1 MAYNSVSKGLLFH
14 RLRPRCFSGYS
25 GMSIRKVGELL
36 HRRGSKKDMRGISRR
51 RVVVAAVLVCMVI
64 AILTTSLTAQGRIV
78 VKSAL
83 FIPSLIPRTTI
94 QPIDWVTGLPHES
107 SITFSSEGNSYTG
120 DIYLPATKGLHPA
133 MVVSLGVVTD
143 VNDPRVINLA
153 QALARMGVIA
163 FVPFSPDLLQG
174 QVKPEDV
181 GLLVSAFQYL
191 MSRNDVEQQHVG
203 FLGICVGASLSL
215 VAAEDPAIAGQVDF
229 NIWFDGCY
237 QLDDLIAA
245 EITHSYIQDGK
256 TVTWN
261 PDPLT
266 TGVVNYELESLAP
279 DAAEQAVIVQRA
291 VYGIHPDSATEA
303 ELSPMTRGILAVYD
317 ATSFQDA
324 KARFDTLPSPA
335 PQLEAALS
343 PASHLDQLS
352 VRRLYLMVSTDDN
365 YVPPE
370 ETYELKQALHGNYT
384 RYDEYSIFN
393 HVDLNR
399 LGKIALF
406 QE

>member
-1 MAYNSVSKGLLFH
+1 MRSCCNEG
-14 RLRPRCFSGYS
+14 
-25 GMSIRKVGELL
+25 
-36 HRRGSKKDMRGISRR
+36 GSKKDMSGISRR
-51 RVVVAAVLVCMVI
+51 RVVVVVVLACIIIAVL
-64 AILTTSLTAQGRIV
+64 TTGLTAQGRIL

-83 FIPSLIPRTTI
+83 FIPSLIPGTSV
-94 QPIDWVTGLPHES
+94 QPIDWVTRSPHES
-107 SITFSSEGNSYTG
+107 SITFSSDGNSYTG
-120 DIYLPATKGLHPA
+120 DIYLPATKGLYPA
-133 MVVSLGVVTD
+133 MIVSLGVVTD
-143 VNDPRVINLA
+143 MNDPRVINLA

-163 FVPFSPDLLQG
+163 FVPFSPNLLQG

-181 GLLVSAFQYL
+181 DLLVSAFQYL
-191 MSRNDVEQQHVG
+191 MSRNDVERQHVG

-215 VAAEDPAIAGQVDF
+215 AAAEDPGIAGQVDF
-229 NIWFDGCY
+229 VIWFDGCY
-237 QLDDLIAA
+237 RLDDLIASA
-245 EITHSYIQDGK
+245 ITHSYTQDGT

-266 TGVVNYELESLAP
+266 TEVVNNELASLAP
-279 DAAEQAVIVQRA
+279 DAAEQTVVVQRA

-303 ELSPMTRGILAVYD
+303 ELSPMTRGILAVFD

-343 PASHLDQLS
+343 PASHLDQVS

-365 YVPPE
+365 LVPPE
-370 ETYELKQALHGNYT
+370 ETYELKQALHGSYT
-384 RYDEYSIFN
+384 RYDKYSIFN

-399 LGKIALF
+399 LANPVESVPQLWSLYLQLHSIFASLR
-406 QE
+406 

>member
-1 MAYNSVSKGLLFH
+1 M
-14 RLRPRCFSGYS
+14 
-25 GMSIRKVGELL
+25 
-36 HRRGSKKDMRGISRR
+36 
-51 RVVVAAVLVCMVI
+51 
-64 AILTTSLTAQGRIV
+64 

-83 FIPSLIPRTTI
+83 FIPSLIPGTNF
-94 QPIDWVTGLPHES
+94 QPIDWVTGSPHES

-181 GLLVSAFQYL
+181 GILVSAFQYL

-203 FLGICVGASLSL
+203 FLGICVGASLS
-215 VAAEDPAIAGQVDF
+215 VDAAEDAAIAGQVDF
-229 NIWFDGCY
+229 IIWFDGCY

-245 EITHSYIQDGK
+245 TITHSYIQNGT
-256 TVTWN
+256 TVPWN

-266 TGVVNYELESLAP
+266 TEVVNNELENLAPGAAAQAVIAQRAVNGIQP
-279 DAAEQAVIVQRA
+279 DAAVE
-291 VYGIHPDSATEA
+291 S
-303 ELSPMTRGILAVYD
+303 ELSPITRGILALYG

-324 KARFDTLPSPA
+324 KALFDSLPSPA
-335 PQLEAALS
+335 PQLEADLS

-352 VRRLYLMVSTDDN
+352 VRRLYLMVSTDDT

-370 ETYELKQALHGNYT
+370 ETYELKEALHGNYT

-393 HVDLNR
+393 HVDLNQLANPLVSVPQLWSLYLQLYSIFASLR
-399 LGKIALF
+399 
-406 QE
+406 